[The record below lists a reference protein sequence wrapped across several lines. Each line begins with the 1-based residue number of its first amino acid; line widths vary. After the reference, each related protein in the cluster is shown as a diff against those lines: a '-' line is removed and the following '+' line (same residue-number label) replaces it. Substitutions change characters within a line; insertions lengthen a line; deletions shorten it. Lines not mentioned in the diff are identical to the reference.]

1 MTSSSKARRR
11 IAPVFSRYSN
21 DGRGR
26 PIDDDSARGQAI
38 AGALAASWHRNC
50 ESSGTAHGAPKERK

>member
-11 IAPVFSRYSN
+11 IAPVFSRYSS
-21 DGRGR
+21 DGQGR
-26 PIDDDSARGQAI
+26 PIGDDSARGQAI
-38 AGALAASWHRNC
+38 TGVVAAGWHRNC